1 MLSSHLIRC
10 LRVVTFPQWVTSSSL
25 DMFTL
30 LIADLLS
37 VFLSFFL
44 FFFLISCQKWDFM
57 RLYLCMFAQIMTA
70 MSALWL

>member
-10 LRVVTFPQWVTSSSL
+10 LGVVTFPQWVTSSSL
-25 DMFTL
+25 DMFIL

-37 VFLSFFL
+37 VFLSFFM
-44 FFFLISCQKWDFM
+44 LISCQKWDFM